1 MRVRLALLFCACAIG
16 IAARG
21 AAANGVGK
29 AISFESVQAACRGA
43 VVMQAAATA
52 ASNMAATARERA
64 KNAANW
70 HSEVLRR
77 GADSVGEQALNV
89 TRAAANDMQKA
100 QELQALA
107 VDAQALSAY
116 ALRVEDF
123 IRTFASV
130 SGGYDTAYTNVK
142 LCIAKG
148 ASGGTNDE
156 SGGVDTGDQDY
167 LFGQAN
173 KLPCGLPD
181 AEETQTQLAGEIM
194 KTGAVTTP
202 KWKDTHGTLKEQAT
216 QGKGLAVYGGSG
228 HALNSGSAKACP
240 LTVYRAYAT
249 GTGGG
254 IIDGGSSH
262 KARPVQWAGQWT
274 MTPGSQNGE
283 RGPTS
288 HGSTS
293 FAAIQEAFTDIEQR
307 ANKVTQI
314 RQELNALA
322 QMCSVNGYDI
332 CEPLSATA
340 RQDILEE
347 AEKQRALR
355 TQKRNATRAQT
366 GKADTKNDHTREGK
380 VTQEGSDAETKL
392 DTNTVGDTHPTIAQ
406 QGARQLCVAHSAA
419 ILCAT
424 AHLLAQHL

>member
-1 MRVRLALLFCACAIG
+1 
-16 IAARG
+16 
-21 AAANGVGK
+21 
-29 AISFESVQAACRGA
+29 
-43 VVMQAAATA
+43 
-52 ASNMAATARERA
+52 
-64 KNAANW
+64 
-70 HSEVLRR
+70 
-77 GADSVGEQALNV
+77 
-89 TRAAANDMQKA
+89 
-100 QELQALA
+100 
-107 VDAQALSAY
+107 
-116 ALRVEDF
+116 
-123 IRTFASV
+123 
-130 SGGYDTAYTNVK
+130 
-142 LCIAKG
+142 
-148 ASGGTNDE
+148 
-156 SGGVDTGDQDY
+156 
-167 LFGQAN
+167 
-173 KLPCGLPD
+173 
-181 AEETQTQLAGEIM
+181 M

-355 TQKRNATRAQT
+355 TQKRTATRAQQ
-366 GKADTKNDHTREGK
+366 GKLTPKTTTPEKARSHRKAATQRQSLTQTQSETHTQLLRNKAHANSASHTLQRYSAQRHTCSRNTCE
-380 VTQEGSDAETKL
+380 ETPCSVQQKK
-392 DTNTVGDTHPTIAQ
+392 TV
-406 QGARQLCVAHSAA
+406 SA
-419 ILCAT
+419 IT
-424 AHLLAQHL
+424 RIPNNKKTE